1 MSELD
6 GQAWTCRRCNQMLG
20 VVRNGLLHVSVQVVL
35 IEKARLRCTHCAHV
49 QVWHPPQT
57 ESALGELKVV

>member
-1 MSELD
+1 
-6 GQAWTCRRCNQMLG
+6 MLG